1 LTEIR
6 DINLRIIFDS
16 RGDKTVEAEVITRE
30 ARGIASCP
38 SGASKSS
45 YEVETIPKKGL
56 ENAIRDFMINVKPK
70 LLGLDSSKQEE
81 IDKILLES
89 DGTKRLE
96 NYGASIILSVSI
108 ANLKAASIA
117 INKKIF
123 EKLNEKDQYYLPLPL
138 GNVIGGGKHAKNRSI
153 DIQEIL
159 VFCNNSIN
167 IIEAIEANIIM
178 HRKLFKLLSSH
189 DPYFAGGK
197 NDEGALVTRMPLKKI
212 LSLVNQARKEI
223 HEEKGYEILIGLDV
237 AASSLWNGERYEY
250 PLEKLSLNDEE
261 QLNFILEL
269 VNEFDIFYIEDPFH
283 EDSFEYFSE
292 LSSRN
297 PDILVVGDDLYA
309 SNEDRL
315 KIGIAKKAS
324 NGVII
329 KPNQVGCV
337 SKVLRTI
344 NLAVNSGIKPIVS
357 HRSGETED
365 VFISHLA
372 VAFDSPLIKTGTI
385 GGERISKLNELI
397 RIAEFLK
404 DRAKLNKLK

>member
-1 LTEIR
+1 MTEIR

>member
-1 LTEIR
+1 MTAIK

-16 RGDKTVEAEVITRE
+16 RGDKTVEAEVITE
-30 ARGIASCP
+30 ESRGIASCP

-45 YEVETIPKKGL
+45 YEVETIPKRGL
-56 ENAIRDFMINVKPK
+56 EEAIKDFIINVKPK
-70 LLGLDSSKQEE
+70 LLGLDSSNQEE

-89 DGTKRLE
+89 DGTQRLE
-96 NYGASIILSVSI
+96 NYGAAIILSVSI

-117 INKKIF
+117 INKKVF
-123 EKLNEKDQYYLPLPL
+123 EKLNEKDQYSLPLPI
-138 GNVIGGGKHAKNRSI
+138 GNIIGGGKHAKGRSI

-159 VFCNNSIN
+159 VFCNNANN
-167 IIEAIEANIIM
+167 ISEAIEANILM
-178 HRKLFKLLSSH
+178 HRKLFKLLSIN

-197 NDEGALVTRMPLKKI
+197 NDEGALVTRMSLKKI
-212 LSLVNQARKEI
+212 LSLVNQARKEM
-223 HEEKGYEILIGLDV
+223 HEEKGYEILLGLDI
-237 AASSLWNGERYEY
+237 AASSLWNGKRYEY
-250 PLEKLSLNDEE
+250 PLEKLSLNEEE
-261 QLNFILEL
+261 QLNFMLDLI
-269 VNEFDIFYIEDPFH
+269 NDFNIFYLEDPFH

-292 LSSRN
+292 LTSRN
-297 PDILVVGDDLYA
+297 PNILIVGDDLYA

-337 SKVLRTI
+337 TKILRAINLTI
-344 NLAVNSGIKPIVS
+344 NNGIKPIVS

-372 VAFDSPLIKTGTI
+372 VAFDAPLIKTGTI

-397 RIAEFLK
+397 RISEFLK
-404 DRAKLNKLK
+404 DRARLNKLK